1 MNLLLIN
8 VPRYGAYMMVVTGG
22 LMVAA
27 CALYTC
33 LKPSRP
39 LAIRFEDAVLNMS
52 LGWQF
57 YLVLIAGTLRCRGP
71 DILYSDRKR

>member
-8 VPRYGAYMMVVTGG
+8 VPRYGAYMMVVTGA

-33 LKPSRP
+33 LKPSRQ
-39 LAIRFEDAVLNMS
+39 LAIRFEGAVLNMS

-57 YLVLIAGTLRCRGP
+57 YLVLVAGL
-71 DILYSDRKR
+71 